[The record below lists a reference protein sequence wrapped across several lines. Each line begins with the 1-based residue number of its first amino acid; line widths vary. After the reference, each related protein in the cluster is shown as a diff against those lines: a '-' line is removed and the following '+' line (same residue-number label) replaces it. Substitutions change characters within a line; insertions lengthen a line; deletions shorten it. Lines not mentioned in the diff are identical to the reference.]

1 MSKHAAMIMGM
12 GSAYAITTTA
22 VDNGAA
28 ADIDKVGACHHLAT
42 AVNTHQMT
50 LDEVR
55 YAIERHQRNAP
66 AAAVATGAAAAVA
79 SRAEQL
85 ALSTAKNVGQIETR
99 VDNAYADIKNLQ
111 ISLSSDRKIVER
123 ELSSTNQ
130 AITVQVAAL
139 RTDLARSDAKA
150 GQSLAAAF
158 GAERAAVDAAQAAA
172 AAAAAAGVFKPD
184 AQAVAQAVADA
195 VAAAFKPFAQAVADA
210 GAEAIVAGLVENRI
224 TGSGSALALFGVD
237 VRYRGGKPVMFD
249 LWGSADAP
257 AVDPCF
263 IWTEGIL
270 RHLALSQSTGEPIW
284 LFGER
289 GTGKSETVR
298 QWCAGTQRP
307 YCRINFTKY
316 SGPEEFIGAQ
326 GLVNG
331 ATVFV
336 PGAFL
341 TAYTTPGSVI
351 LLDEVTN
358 ADPGNLAILNGLLEP
373 HAAVNIGG
381 VVWRRAA
388 GVIVIAAD
396 NTAGNGDGSGRYAGT
411 RAMNSALVDRFAR
424 MVRFDY
430 LPLAEEISA
439 VVRHT
444 GCNPDLARHILAAVT
459 LARARVTTGD
469 IVDAPSIRAVVAYVR
484 ALALLSPAEAWASCI
499 AASQPAEGAA
509 GLEAIRVATIDEA
522 EIIRLIGDQA

>member
-1 MSKHAAMIMGM
+1 
-12 GSAYAITTTA
+12 
-22 VDNGAA
+22 
-28 ADIDKVGACHHLAT
+28 
-42 AVNTHQMT
+42 
-50 LDEVR
+50 
-55 YAIERHQRNAP
+55 
-66 AAAVATGAAAAVA
+66 
-79 SRAEQL
+79 
-85 ALSTAKNVGQIETR
+85 
-99 VDNAYADIKNLQ
+99 
-111 ISLSSDRKIVER
+111 
-123 ELSSTNQ
+123 
-130 AITVQVAAL
+130 
-139 RTDLARSDAKA
+139 
-150 GQSLAAAF
+150 
-158 GAERAAVDAAQAAA
+158 
-172 AAAAAAGVFKPD
+172 
-184 AQAVAQAVADA
+184 

-210 GAEAIVAGLVENRI
+210 GAETIVAGLVENRI

-331 ATVFV
+331 GTVFV

-373 HAAVNIGG
+373 HAAVTIGG
-381 VVWRRAA
+381 VVWRRRASRQSS
-388 GVIVIAAD
+388 
-396 NTAGNGDGSGRYAGT
+396 SGRT
-411 RAMNSALVDRFAR
+411 
-424 MVRFDY
+424 
-430 LPLAEEISA
+430 
-439 VVRHT
+439 
-444 GCNPDLARHILAAVT
+444 
-459 LARARVTTGD
+459 
-469 IVDAPSIRAVVAYVR
+469 
-484 ALALLSPAEAWASCI
+484 
-499 AASQPAEGAA
+499 
-509 GLEAIRVATIDEA
+509 
-522 EIIRLIGDQA
+522 

>member
-1 MSKHAAMIMGM
+1 MSKNAAMIMGM
-12 GSAYAITTTA
+12 GSAYAITKTA

-28 ADIDKVGACHHLAT
+28 PNVDKIQACHHLAT
-42 AVNTHQMT
+42 EINIHRMT

-55 YAIERHQRNAP
+55 HAIERNQRNTPAP
-66 AAAVATGAAAAVA
+66 VATGAAAAVA

-85 ALSTAKNVGQIETR
+85 ALSTATTVGQVEIR
-99 VDNAYADIKNLQ
+99 LNNAYADIKNLQ
-111 ISLSSDRKIVER
+111 ISQSADRKIVER
-123 ELSSTNQ
+123 ELGNISQ
-130 AITVQVAAL
+130 TVTVSVDAL
-139 RTDLARSDAKA
+139 RTDLARSEAVA

-158 GAERAAVDAAQAAA
+158 GAERAAVAAAQAAAQAAA
-172 AAAAAAGVFKPD
+172 AAGAFKPD
-184 AQAVAQAVADA
+184 AAAVAQAVADA
-195 VAAAFKPFAQAVADA
+195 VAQAFKPFAQAVADA
-210 GAEAIVAGLVENRI
+210 GAEAIVSGLVSTRVI
-224 TGSGSALALFGVD
+224 GSGSALLLFGVD
-237 VRYRGGKPVMFD
+237 VRARGGKPVMFD
-249 LWGSADAP
+249 LWDSADAP

-263 IWTEGIL
+263 IWTDGIL
-270 RHLALSQSTGEPIW
+270 RHLALSQSTGESIW
-284 LFGER
+284 LFGEKA
-289 GTGKSETVR
+289 TGKSETVR
-298 QWCAGTQRP
+298 QWCAGTGRP

-316 SGPEEFIGAQ
+316 ISPEEFIGAQ
-326 GLVNG
+326 GLVSG

-341 TAYTTPGSVI
+341 TAFTTPGSVI

-373 HAAVNIGG
+373 NAAVTIGG

-411 RAMNSALVDRFAR
+411 KAMNSALVDRFAR

-430 LPLAEEISA
+430 LPIAEEIAA

-444 GCNPDLARHILAAVT
+444 GCNHLLAAHILSAVT
-459 LARARVTTGD
+459 IARSKVATGD
-469 IVDAPSIRAVVAYVR
+469 IVDAPSIRSVVAYVR

-509 GLEAIRVATIDEA
+509 GLEAIRVATIDES
-522 EIIRLIGDQA
+522 EILKLIGDQA